1 LCRDPQT
8 TCKDPI
14 IPSVSK
20 MVNYDGRNSD
30 VKLAII
36 VTYYSVHDSGYLQAT
51 AITSKCT
58 VSVFHL
64 TDDVAYQETGVMPQH
79 FKVM

>member
-1 LCRDPQT
+1 
-8 TCKDPI
+8 
-14 IPSVSK
+14 

-58 VSVFHL
+58 VSVFL